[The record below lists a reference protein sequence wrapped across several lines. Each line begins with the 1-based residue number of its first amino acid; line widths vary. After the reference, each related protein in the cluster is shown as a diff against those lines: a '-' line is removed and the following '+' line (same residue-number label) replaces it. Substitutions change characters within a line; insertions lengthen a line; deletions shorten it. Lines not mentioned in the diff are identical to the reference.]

1 MIIYY
6 RDILLRL
13 MNKNIKNTLTKKQ
26 IEILS
31 KLEEWYLTTL
41 P

>member
-13 MNKNIKNTLTKKQ
+13 MNKNIKNTITKNQ
-26 IEILS
+26 IQLLS

-41 P
+41 S